1 MVAKRNRFI
10 VGKLGLD
17 SHDNGLRI
25 ISKWLMDSGYE
36 VVYAGLYNTT
46 RRIVQMALE
55 EDADAIGISFL
66 GGEHLF
72 YADELLK
79 ELKRNDMGHVKV
91 IIGGVIPPDDVGKLK
106 TLGVNA
112 VFTPGTM
119 RDEILRDI
127 DTIFT
132 ESG

>member
-1 MVAKRNRFI
+1 MVPRRNRFI

-46 RRIVQMALE
+46 KRIVQMTIE
-55 EDADAIGISFL
+55 EDANAIGISSL
-66 GGEHLF
+66 GGEHLY
-72 YADELLK
+72 YANELLK
-79 ELKRNDMGHVKV
+79 ELKGNDMGHVKV
-91 IIGGVIPPDDVGKLK
+91 IMGGVIPPADVEELK
-106 TLGVNA
+106 GLGVNA

-119 RDEILRDI
+119 RDKILKDI
-127 DTIFT
+127 GNLFK
-132 ESG
+132 

>member
-1 MVAKRNRFI
+1 MVSKKHRFV

-46 RRIVQMALE
+46 RRLVQMALQ
-55 EDADAIGISFL
+55 EDANAIGISSL
-66 GGEHLF
+66 GGEHLY
-72 YADELLK
+72 YAAELLK
-79 ELKRNDMGHVKV
+79 ELKENDMGHVKV
-91 IIGGVIPPDDVGKLK
+91 IMGGVIPPADVEELK
-106 TLGVNA
+106 GLGVNA

-119 RDEILRDI
+119 RDKILKDI
-127 DTIFT
+127 DTLFK
-132 ESG
+132 